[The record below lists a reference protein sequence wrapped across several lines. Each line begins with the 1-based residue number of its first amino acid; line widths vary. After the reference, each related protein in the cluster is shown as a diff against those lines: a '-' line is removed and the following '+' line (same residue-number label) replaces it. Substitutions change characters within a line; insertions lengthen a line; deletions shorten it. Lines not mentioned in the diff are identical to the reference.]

1 MPSSSSICA
10 MRSLSSRENEIDSP
24 WLPSRS
30 VVSKIEIFICF
41 YEQRSCSQVGCNY
54 LQRSN
59 FYFLR
64 SCRERQLN
72 TSGEDLKESTWGH
85 YPREYVVRGP
95 RRDCRISRF
104 MARAFWFK

>member
-64 SCRERQLN
+64 SCCERQLN
-72 TSGEDLKESTWGH
+72 TSGGFE
-85 YPREYVVRGP
+85 REYVGALSSRVRCL
-95 RRDCRISRF
+95 RSQ
-104 MARAFWFK
+104 ARLSNFAL